1 MIDRKEV
8 MNAFMAIVGAAALS
22 LGAAPAQ
29 AQAEIVLPHVH
40 GLSFSADGKALL
52 AAVHVGVAEY
62 RDGRWSRAPGP
73 AHDFMGFSVTRSA
86 IYSSGHP
93 APGAPLR
100 NPLGRVNSTDGGA
113 TWRAL
118 GLAAEA
124 DFHAMA
130 VGYGTNA
137 VYVVAGRPNAAMARP
152 GLYYTLD
159 DAASWTRSDARGI
172 DIRILALAAH
182 PGDPATVAIGT
193 EGGLFLSR
201 DYGKTFRRSGAEQPA
216 TAVLFLHD
224 GKHLLYAKYRS
235 PVLLSLSLEGAAK
248 AAGDLPPLGDDAVA
262 YLAQNPAN
270 SREIAF
276 ATYQRDVYLSR
287 DGGKAWTR
295 IAHEGRAP

>member
-1 MIDRKEV
+1 MTVWSNMTKN
-8 MNAFMAIVGAAALS
+8 MLAFAGAAVLAL
-22 LGAAPAQ
+22 GTTQ
-29 AQAEIVLPHVH
+29 VRAETVLPHMH
-40 GLSFSADGKALL
+40 GLSFSADGKSLL
-52 AAVHVGVAEY
+52 AAVHVGVAVY

-73 AHDFMGFSVTRSA
+73 AHDFMGFAVARAA

-93 APGAPLR
+93 APGSALR
-100 NPLGRVNSTDGGA
+100 NPLGLVKSTDGGA
-113 TWRAL
+113 SWHGL
-118 GLAAEA
+118 GLSGEA

-137 VYVVAGRPNAAMARP
+137 VYVVAGRPNAAMPQP

-172 DIRILALAAH
+172 EARILALAVH
-182 PGDPATVAIGT
+182 PSDPATVALGT
-193 EGGLFLSR
+193 ERGLYLSR
-201 DYGKTFRRSGAEQPA
+201 DYGKTFRRSGAEQPV

-235 PVLLSLSLEGAAK
+235 PVLLSLPLDGAAR

-262 YLAQNPAN
+262 YLAQNPVN
-270 SREIAF
+270 PREIAF

-287 DGGKAWTR
+287 DAGAAWSAIARQGKA
-295 IAHEGRAP
+295 P